1 MQTQQQFPDL
11 IAIAALSANEAA
23 ELEQQLVS
31 YRGKLRAS
39 LQACRA
45 YRDTAELE
53 AEIESLSGRI
63 RACRRRASA
72 AEIDS
77 RSRRI
82 EELERDLI
90 VAHALIESLQL
101 ELGRGRRA

>member
-39 LQACRA
+39 LQAGG
-45 YRDTAELE
+45 TAELE
-53 AEIESLSGRI
+53 AEIESISGRI

-101 ELGRGRRA
+101 ELGRGRRI